1 MTNSR
6 SRVGVVL
13 PTFRSTA
20 QCLEL
25 AEAYAAVGV
34 DGLFAYDH
42 LWPISGPGRPAL
54 HGPSVIAAAA
64 ARLARVYGHLRVGTL
79 VARIGLLSGAE
90 LIAYFEHLMA
100 IVGPSRVVAG
110 LGLGDAAAATE
121 AATYGITF
129 APVAER
135 AQTLAAVAGAA
146 NERGAEVW
154 VGGNGSRARELAASN
169 RGAWNAW
176 ELEPE
181 QLLRA
186 RAESPNLDVTWA
198 GAVRLRREPTSD
210 AGAEAPASSPRWT
223 GTPAVVAGQLLA
235 LEAAGASWLVVGPV
249 PDRHSDEAQP
259 ELVRQLIEHFLGQR
273 GAPVA

>member
-1 MTNSR
+1 M
-6 SRVGVVL
+6 L

-20 QCLEL
+20 LCLEL

-34 DGLFAYDH
+34 DGVFAYDH

-54 HGPSVIAAAA
+54 HGPSVISAVA
-64 ARLARVYGHLRVGTL
+64 ARLAHVYGHLRVGTL

-110 LGLGDAAAATE
+110 LGLGDASAAAE

-129 APVAER
+129 EPVGDR
-135 AQTLAAVAGAA
+135 ANALAAVAGAV
-146 NERGAEVW
+146 NDSGAEVW
-154 VGGNGSRARELAASN
+154 VGGNGSRARELAVSN
-169 RGAWNAW
+169 RSAWNAW

-186 RAESPNLDVTWA
+186 QAEAPNLDITWA
-198 GAVRLRREPTSD
+198 GAVRLRREPTPD
-210 AGAEAPASSPRWT
+210 AGAEAPASSARWI
-223 GTPAVVAGQLLA
+223 GTPAEVAGQLLA

-249 PDRHSDEAQP
+249 PDRHSDGEQP
-259 ELVRQLIEHFLGQR
+259 ELVGQLIKHFLGPR